1 MGCYKRGFTAVTP
14 GVTPLG
20 MTHPLAQARKAAGL
34 SQEALAVLIGKDRIT
49 VLRIEKHQQRPSLQT
64 IEKIIDALKVKNVA
78 ISADDF
84 ISAANN
90 GPAPAEGR
98 AA

>member
-1 MGCYKRGFTAVTP
+1 
-14 GVTPLG
+14 
-20 MTHPLAQARKAAGL
+20 MTHPLAQARKSAGL
-34 SQEALAVLIGKDRIT
+34 SQEALATLIGKDRIT

-64 IEKIIDALKVKNVA
+64 IEKIIDALKQKNVT
-78 ISADDF
+78 ISADAF
-84 ISAANN
+84 IAAANTGD